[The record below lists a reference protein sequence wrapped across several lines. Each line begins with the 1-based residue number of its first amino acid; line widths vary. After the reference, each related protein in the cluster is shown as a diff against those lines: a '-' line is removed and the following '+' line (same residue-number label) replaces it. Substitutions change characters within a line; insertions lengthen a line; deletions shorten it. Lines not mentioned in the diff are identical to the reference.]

1 MNYDFFNRIS
11 YTRITMTRFALNL
24 SFITSIL
31 LLCFSACAQKQKD
44 QTYIDEFVNNDLFK
58 SASIGIEVCDFTTGE
73 ILAKHQS
80 EKSLTPA
87 STQKLVTTAAA
98 IEILESDFQF
108 KTDVY
113 ITGRIDKDG
122 NLMGNLVIRGF
133 GDPTLGSK
141 YFPENNHF
149 ISTIYS
155 ELKKLGIR
163 QINGQLLTDNSFYES
178 SIPRTWIWEDIGNYY
193 GAVPHP
199 ISYKD
204 NTYTLHFESKGAGQL
219 TQIKKVDNKPF
230 NLKLTNEV
238 MASKINKDRAY
249 IFGGTTSSQRRVEG
263 TIPENRSD
271 FKVKGALSRPELV
284 LLKDL
289 KAILIT
295 GGIPIKNE
303 IYRVKTQKTLLQFNS
318 PPLSEI
324 ITLTNKKSINLFADH
339 LLFQI
344 GIKQKKDGSW
354 KSGIKAI
361 KEFWQSKNINTKGLF
376 LYDGSGL
383 SHFNAISAHALNQI
397 LVYMNKS
404 ENTNN
409 FFNSLAIAGESGTLK
424 NFGKQTVLAGKFKAK
439 TGSMMGVRSY
449 SGILTKSNGEKIAIS
464 FIINNYTCSNKEVSK
479 QFKNLLIQISK

>member
-1 MNYDFFNRIS
+1 
-11 YTRITMTRFALNL
+11 MTRFILKYSL
-24 SFITSIL
+24 VGYL
-31 LLCFSACAQKQKD
+31 LLVCFTASAQKQIE
-44 QTYIDEFVNNDLFK
+44 QQFIDAFSQNEQFK
-58 SASIGIEVCDFTTGE
+58 SASIGIEVCDLKTGDV
-73 ILAKHQS
+73 LAKHQS

-98 IEILESDFQF
+98 IEILGAEFQF

-122 NLMGNLVIRGF
+122 KLMGNLVIRGF

-204 NTYTLHFESKGAGQL
+204 NTYTLHFESKEAGLL
-219 TQIKKVDNKPF
+219 TQIKKIDNKPF

-249 IFGGTTSSQRRVEG
+249 VFGGTTSSQRRVKG

-289 KAILIT
+289 KAVLIT

-303 IYRVKTQKTLLQFNS
+303 IYRVKTQKTLLQFRS

-324 ITLTNKKSINLFADH
+324 IALTNQKSINLFADH

-344 GIKQKKDGSW
+344 GIKQKKEGSW
-354 KSGIKAI
+354 QTGIDAI
-361 KEFWQSKNINTKGLF
+361 KEFWQSKSINTKGLF

-397 LVYMNKS
+397 LIYMNKS
-404 ENTNN
+404 VNSDV
-409 FFNSLAIAGESGTLK
+409 FFNSLPIAGKNGTLK
-424 NFGKQTVLAGKFKAK
+424 NFGKQSLLANKFKAK

-464 FIINNYTCSNKEVSK
+464 FIINNYTCTSK
-479 QFKNLLIQISK
+479 KLSKMFEDLLIEISNH

>member
-1 MNYDFFNRIS
+1 
-11 YTRITMTRFALNL
+11 MTRFILKYSL
-24 SFITSIL
+24 VGYL
-31 LLCFSACAQKQKD
+31 LLVCFTASAQKQIE
-44 QTYIDEFVNNDLFK
+44 QQFIDAFSQNEQFK

-73 ILAKHQS
+73 ILAKYQS

-98 IEILESDFQF
+98 IEILGADFQF

-122 NLMGNLVIRGF
+122 KLMGNLVIRGF

-141 YFPENNHF
+141 YFPKNNHF

-249 IFGGTTSSQRRVEG
+249 VFGGTTSSQRRVKG

-289 KAILIT
+289 KAVLIT

-303 IYRVKTQKTLLQFNS
+303 IYRVKTQKTLLQFRS

-344 GIKQKKDGSW
+344 GIKQKKEGSW
-354 KSGIKAI
+354 QTGIDAI
-361 KEFWQSKNINTKGLF
+361 KEFWQSKSINTKGLF

-397 LVYMNKS
+397 LIYMNKS
-404 ENTNN
+404 VNSDV
-409 FFNSLAIAGESGTLK
+409 FFNSLPIAGKNGTLK
-424 NFGKQTVLAGKFKAK
+424 NFGKQSLLANKFKAK

-449 SGILTKSNGEKIAIS
+449 SGILNKSNGEKIAIS
-464 FIINNYTCSNKEVSK
+464 FIINNYTCTSK
-479 QFKNLLIQISK
+479 KLSKMFEDLLIEISNH